1 MKYQIQNEL
10 EISNNS
16 LSIIECVREPDSLL
30 WNIERIVRKSTLFE
44 YYFSK
49 IIHLEKCIDIIKF
62 HIITAPSF
70 SPCMSQT
77 LSSEFSNSIVLE
89 LYNWPRTLLSSNFID
104 LELYWPRTL
113 LSSESSNSMMNV
125 VILNFSQNPIKKQ
138 IKITGF

>member
-1 MKYQIQNEL
+1 MSCFIIQIDKTIHKKLKILNCSKYHRNTEISNSLKYQIQNEL

-16 LSIIECVREPDSLL
+16 LSINECVREPDSLL

-104 LELYWPRTL
+104 LEFY
-113 LSSESSNSMMNV
+113 
-125 VILNFSQNPIKKQ
+125 
-138 IKITGF
+138 